1 MVVSFI
7 GGGNPRKPVTCH
19 KSLTN
24 FITIICVNIGIKKEI
39 ICKYMNK
46 ERYRY
51 NIGLLHK
58 YW

>member
-7 GGGNPRKPVTCH
+7 GGGNQRKPVTCH

-46 ERYRY
+46 ERYM
-51 NIGLLHK
+51 
-58 YW
+58 